1 MTQIIVIGG
10 GPAGMMAALSAAEAG
25 ADVTLLERNDRLGK
39 KLRITGKG
47 RCNVCNDCEPEA
59 VIRAVPGNG
68 KFLYGALMR
77 FTPRDVMDF
86 FEQHGVPLKTER
98 GRRVFPCSDKAQDIV
113 DALAGAVQTA
123 GVQVR
128 LNARVKALQ
137 TEGTRVTGVTLY
149 DGTFLPAEAVIV
161 AVGGASYPGTGST
174 GDGNRLLCALG
185 VKTRPLMPSLVPLI
199 VKGPDC
205 PAMMGLSLRNC
216 TLTVTDET
224 RKGKKV
230 FQELGELLF
239 THFGLSGPLVLSAS
253 AHMRSM
259 EPDRYVCH
267 IDTKPG
273 LTAEKLDLRLQ
284 RDLKENHQKSLHNS
298 LVSLLPHSMIPV
310 VLRRSELAPEKRC
323 CDVTREERLELG
335 RTVKDLSFPVEG
347 FRPLEEAIVTAG
359 GIDVR
364 EMDPRRMQVKKW
376 DNLFAAGE
384 MLDVDAYTG
393 GYNLQ
398 IAFSTGRLAGESAAE
413 IGENR

>member
-25 ADVTLLERNDRLGK
+25 ADVMLLERNDRLGK

-137 TEGTRVTGVTLY
+137 TEGTRVTGITLY

-185 VKTRPLMPSLVPLI
+185 VKTRPL
-199 VKGPDC
+199 C
-205 PAMMGLSLRNC
+205 PVWYRLSSR
-216 TLTVTDET
+216 
-224 RKGKKV
+224 
-230 FQELGELLF
+230 
-239 THFGLSGPLVLSAS
+239 A
-253 AHMRSM
+253 
-259 EPDRYVCH
+259 
-267 IDTKPG
+267 
-273 LTAEKLDLRLQ
+273 
-284 RDLKENHQKSLHNS
+284 
-298 LVSLLPHSMIPV
+298 
-310 VLRRSELAPEKRC
+310 
-323 CDVTREERLELG
+323 
-335 RTVKDLSFPVEG
+335 RTV
-347 FRPLEEAIVTAG
+347 RP
-359 GIDVR
+359 
-364 EMDPRRMQVKKW
+364 
-376 DNLFAAGE
+376 
-384 MLDVDAYTG
+384 
-393 GYNLQ
+393 
-398 IAFSTGRLAGESAAE
+398 
-413 IGENR
+413 

>member
-59 VIRAVPGNG
+59 VIRAVPENG

-259 EPDRYVCH
+259 KPGRYVCH

-284 RDLKENHQKSLHNS
+284 RDLNENHQKSLHNS

-335 RTVKDLSFPVEG
+335 RTVKDLSFSVEG

-359 GIDVR
+359 G
-364 EMDPRRMQVKKW
+364 
-376 DNLFAAGE
+376 N
-384 MLDVDAYTG
+384 
-393 GYNLQ
+393 
-398 IAFSTGRLAGESAAE
+398 
-413 IGENR
+413 

>member
-59 VIRAVPGNG
+59 VIRAVPENG

-259 EPDRYVCH
+259 EPGRYVCH

-284 RDLKENHQKSLHNS
+284 RDLNENHQKSLHKS

-335 RTVKDLSFPVEG
+335 RTVKDLSFSVEG

-364 EMDPRRMQVKKW
+364 EIDPRRMQVKKW

>member
-10 GPAGMMAALSAAEAG
+10 GPAGMMAALSAAGAG
-25 ADVTLLERNDRLGK
+25 AKVTLLERNDRLGK

-77 FTPRDVMDF
+77 FTPGDVMAF
-86 FEQHGVPLKTER
+86 FEHQGVPLKTER

-113 DALAGAVQTA
+113 DALTKALQAA

-128 LNARVKALQ
+128 LNARVKALK

-174 GDGNRLLCALG
+174 GDGNRLFQALG
-185 VKTRPLMPSLVPLI
+185 VKTRPLMPSLVPL
-199 VKGPDC
+199 VVEGPDC

-230 FQELGELLF
+230 FEELGELLF

-253 AHMRSM
+253 AHMRPM
-259 EPDRYVCH
+259 EPGRYVCH

-284 RDLKENHQKSLHNS
+284 RDLKEGNQKSLHNS
-298 LVSLLPHSMIPV
+298 LVFLLPHSLIPV
-310 VLRRSELAPEKRC
+310 ALRRSGLAPEKRC
-323 CDVTREERLELG
+323 CDVTREERQKLG
-335 RTVKDLSFPVEG
+335 HTVKDLCFSVEG

-359 GIDVR
+359 GIDIG
-364 EMDPRRMQVKKW
+364 EIDPRRMQVKKW

-384 MLDVDAYTG
+384 MLNVDAYTG

-413 IGENR
+413 TGEIR